1 MVFPGVSIERERIG
15 LKVRERQC
23 MRTDL
28 YSTGTDS
35 RIISCTVRQRFAQRA
50 MGTAIWKIPHVNPDF
65 IVTIHSA
72 FQGFRGFA
80 YGQPVQ
86 ESV

>member
-1 MVFPGVSIERERIG
+1 
-15 LKVRERQC
+15 
-23 MRTDL
+23 
-28 YSTGTDS
+28 
-35 RIISCTVRQRFAQRA
+35 